1 LSRRRSPRRRGSADN
16 LLSRLLGRRGFER
29 GAFAFLVLGVALS
42 FALGVANV
50 CLGLAL
56 ASIVAWRIGAAR
68 AGEDLLGPFRRVTP
82 VHLPIAGFVG
92 WTLLSIPFST
102 LPARSVLEIKGQLT
116 FLLVPA
122 AAALLRGADDLR
134 LLGALWRLS
143 ALYLALRGL
152 AEFLRSGGGLDAR
165 LRGGLSVYMTYAGLL
180 MVLVLLL
187 LARALSRGEPL
198 RSRLLDGG
206 VAAIAIVPLALT
218 LTRNAYVGLAA
229 GVLVLL
235 LLVRPKGA
243 LLLLPLALGLWLAAP
258 KSVRDRTRSAF
269 DPEDETIRDR
279 VAMWKAGRLMVREH
293 PLFGVGPGRVR
304 EVYPEYRQPGYVDA
318 VVGHLH
324 DNVVMTAAETG
335 LPSAGFYLWFVAAAI
350 AGGVRRA
357 RAPGEDAVRPYA
369 RGAVAAF
376 VALFVAGLFEYNF
389 GDVEVLIP
397 TLVLSVVP
405 FIPSGRPPSGD

>member
-1 LSRRRSPRRRGSADN
+1 M
-16 LLSRLLGRRGFER
+16 
-29 GAFAFLVLGVALS
+29 
-42 FALGVANV
+42 
-50 CLGLAL
+50 
-56 ASIVAWRIGAAR
+56 
-68 AGEDLLGPFRRVTP
+68 
-82 VHLPIAGFVG
+82 
-92 WTLLSIPFST
+92 
-102 LPARSVLEIKGQLT
+102 
-116 FLLVPA
+116 PA
-122 AAALLRGADDLR
+122 AAALLRSADDLR
-134 LLGALWRLS
+134 LLGTLWRLS

-152 AEFLRSGGGLDAR
+152 AEYLRSGGGLDAR

-206 VAAIAIVPLALT
+206 VAAIAMVPLALT
-218 LTRNAYVGLAA
+218 LTRNAYVGIGA
-229 GVLVLL
+229 GVLALI

-243 LLLLPLALGLWLAAP
+243 LLLLPLALALWLAAP
-258 KSVRDRTRSAF
+258 KAVRDRARSAF

-279 VAMWKAGRLMVREH
+279 VAMWKAGRLMVRDH

-324 DNVVMTAAETG
+324 DNVVMAAAETG

-357 RAPGEDAVRPYA
+357 RAPGEDAVRPFA
-369 RGAVAAF
+369 RGAVAAL

-405 FIPSGRPPSGD
+405 FIPSGGPPSGD